1 MIDPLLLKIPEE
13 IQTDQLIIRAPQVG
27 DGALVRP
34 VVLANQEYLKAWMPW
49 AVNVPTAEEYE
60 IWARKRRLAFL
71 AREELPLMLLWRET
85 GQYIG
90 GSGVHDIK
98 WEVPKFEIGY
108 WIAQEFEGRG
118 LVLEAVNAIT
128 TFLFETLNANRV
140 EIRCDVNNVRSAA
153 VARRAGYTH
162 EGTLIHNARHH
173 LTNELR
179 STHLFAK
186 TREE

>member
-1 MIDPLLLKIPEE
+1 MIDPLLLEIPEE
-13 IQTDQLIIRAPQVG
+13 ILTERLIIRAPQVG

-34 VVLANQEYLKAWMPW
+34 VVLANQEHLKPWMPW

-60 IWARKRRLAFL
+60 IWGRKRRLAFL

-85 GQYIG
+85 GQYVG
-90 GSGVHDIK
+90 GSGMHNIK

-118 LVLEAVNAIT
+118 VMLEAVNAIT
-128 TFLFETLNANRV
+128 IFLFETLNANRV

-179 STHLFAK
+179 STHVFAK
-186 TREE
+186 TRE